1 MTDAW
6 RADAV
11 AWWDSVAWHDYEK
24 AYGDQPGD
32 RTRLLQ
38 AADWSTRV
46 LDITPEPIAILR
58 RMRKG
63 RRSEIAAGLKRWT
76 PFGATALSWAMDA
89 YVDLHQ
95 AVYRMPRPPLTYTI
109 QAQWVDAG
117 TAHPVAL
124 ASRGGHGIEA
134 AALFIIFGTWAYYA
148 SSVTTTVNATATA
161 VWTGVLE
168 CKRRGVTTL
177 ELGWQGYA
185 SDAKG
190 QAVEHYKRGFGG
202 VDVPARLP

>member
-6 RADAV
+6 RADAA
-11 AWWDSVAWHDYEK
+11 AWWASPAWLTYEH

-32 RTRLLQ
+32 RRRALQ
-38 AADWSTRV
+38 FADWKTRV

-58 RMRKG
+58 GMRKG
-63 RRSEIAAGLKRWT
+63 RRSDIVAGLKRWT
-76 PFGATALSWAMDA
+76 PAGEQWAMDH

-95 AVYRMPRPPLTYTI
+95 TVYRMPRVPLTYTI
-109 QAQWVDAG
+109 QKQWVDAG
-117 TAHPVAL
+117 TAYAVAL
-124 ASRGGHGIEA
+124 TDRGTARLEA

-168 CKRRGVTTL
+168 CKRRGITTL
-177 ELGWQGYA
+177 ELGWQWHA
-185 SDAKG
+185 QDAKG

-202 VDVPARLP
+202 VDVPVRLP